1 MDIQNQNLFLL
12 ENNDLSAARIVAF
25 LEKKFSNSLN
35 ITTFNNGSDLI
46 KSIDKNTSIVI
57 LDYDLIGE
65 KGDLILMQIKKINPN
80 IEVIILSSDEDIATA
95 IDAFRKGARS
105 FLPKNK
111 NTFSRIQNIV
121 AGIVYYPAAII
132 SKFFGITE
140 LVAIFVVEILYIGIV
155 VFVGFQIL
163 K

>member
-65 KGDLILMQIKKINPN
+65 KGDLILMEIKKINPN

-95 IDAFRKGARS
+95 IDAF
-105 FLPKNK
+105 
-111 NTFSRIQNIV
+111 
-121 AGIVYYPAAII
+121 
-132 SKFFGITE
+132 
-140 LVAIFVVEILYIGIV
+140 LVCRLM
-155 VFVGFQIL
+155 
-163 K
+163 